1 MQTVDRTVEAL
12 LVRITEQQQELLRE
26 MQAQREAQAQAQ
38 LQPTKPKKDFWDRLT
53 ALAPIIGASIM
64 ACIGAYATFT
74 YNAQALRV
82 QEIQTVEKFIP
93 HLVGDDRSKRA
104 AILAISS
111 MGNAPLAA
119 KVAKIFASPGT
130 ASALRTMAET
140 ASNQQDKTVIND
152 ALTKTL
158 DALADRYREE
168 GKTAALLELQKE
180 KAEVS
185 QEQQQQA
192 QPAATTAAIQPPPPA
207 ESERPV
213 VEPVHAKQPEPRTE
227 TNNNIEGDE
236 AADQHARPAAADT
249 AHPKQ

>member
-1 MQTVDRTVEAL
+1 MQPQDINVEAL

-26 MQAQREAQAQAQ
+26 LKESREAQAQ
-38 LQPTKPKKDFWDRLT
+38 PPKPKKDFWDRLT
-53 ALAPIIGASIM
+53 AIAPIIGASIM

-74 YNAQALRV
+74 YNQQALRV

-130 ASALRTMAET
+130 ASALRVMAET
-140 ASNQQDKTVIND
+140 ASDQQDKTVIND

-180 KAEVS
+180 KAEVR
-185 QEQQQQA
+185 QEQQQQSN
-192 QPAATTAAIQPPPPA
+192 PAAAIAGPLQPPPPD
-207 ESERPV
+207 SERTS
-213 VEPVHAKQPEPRTE
+213 VEPVHAKQPEPRAE
-227 TNNNIEGDE
+227 ANNNVEPDE
-236 AADQHARPAAADT
+236 AADQHARPAT
-249 AHPKQ
+249 AESTHTKQQ

>member
-1 MQTVDRTVEAL
+1 MPLLQENNTEAL

-26 MQAQREAQAQAQ
+26 LKAQRESQVQAA
-38 LQPTKPKKDFWDRLT
+38 KPHKDFWDRLS
-53 ALAPIIGASIM
+53 ALTPIIGASIM

-74 YNAQALRV
+74 YNQQALRV

-93 HLVGDDRSKRA
+93 HLVGDDRAKRA

-130 ASALRTMAET
+130 ASALRSMAET
-140 ASNQQDKTVIND
+140 ASDQQDKTVIND
-152 ALTKTL
+152 ALAKTL

-180 KAEVS
+180 KDQVR
-185 QEQQQQA
+185 QERQQQGGSSTS
-192 QPAATTAAIQPPPPA
+192 AAAPPIQPDL
-207 ESERPV
+207 ERAS
-213 VEPVHAKQPEPRTE
+213 VEPVHAKQPEPRAE
-227 TNNNIEGDE
+227 ANNNVEADE
-236 AADQHARPAAADT
+236 AGDQHARPSGADSV
-249 AHPKQ
+249 HPKQ